1 MKAQMKAPL
10 HCWHRHDNVARV
22 TGQVVAHPWANA
34 SVSANIGAA
43 NYTSERLPAIKW
55 RWRITKQRV

>member
-1 MKAQMKAPL
+1 MG
-10 HCWHRHDNVARV
+10 H
-22 TGQVVAHPWANA
+22 A

-43 NYTSERLPAIKW
+43 NYTSEQLPAIKW